1 MVVTFLFDDYF
12 ALNST
17 LENLNANEHRNFLED
32 KANYINCQKKFQG
45 SSIKFQNALSI
56 DSSCESHTMYKKKS
70 KRSTMPL

>member
-32 KANYINCQKKFQG
+32 KANYINFKMHYQLIQVV
-45 SSIKFQNALSI
+45 
-56 DSSCESHTMYKKKS
+56 SHTQCTKRNLKDQLCLCKS
-70 KRSTMPL
+70 